1 MKPNNPFI
9 PLAMS
14 DSDDSSKHSTFM
26 GYKEAGNF
34 DADYVDSGSS
44 DTNSDCSSC
53 CVVNKPNVMKKTKTM
68 TTTTEKE
75 KKDKLTGQQG
85 GKPVA
90 VTSYCVSVHPVNKSL
105 FDQQVAHRKGR
116 LMKKKMK
123 EEKEKISKQSIDD
136 LLGEVKRSTKDIAN
150 SSP

>member
-1 MKPNNPFI
+1 
-9 PLAMS
+9 MS
-14 DSDDSSKHSTFM
+14 DSDDSLPFKGF
-26 GYKEAGNF
+26 KEAGNV
-34 DADYVDSGSS
+34 DDDYVNSGSS
-44 DTNSDCSSC
+44 DTNSVCSSC
-53 CVVNKPNVMKKTKTM
+53 CVVNKSFKKKKTM

-85 GKPVA
+85 GEPVA
-90 VTSYCVSVHPVNKSL
+90 VTSYCVSVHPVNKPL